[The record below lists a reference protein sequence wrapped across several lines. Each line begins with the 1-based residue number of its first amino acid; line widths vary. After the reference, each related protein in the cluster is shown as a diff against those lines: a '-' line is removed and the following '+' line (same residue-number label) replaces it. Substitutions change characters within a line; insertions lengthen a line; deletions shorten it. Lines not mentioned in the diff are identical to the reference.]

1 MSTVVYILAFLMPL
15 RYKAMRQVKSN
26 IDWPPPAIHGHP
38 WPPLASTGHSWNPI
52 ATNRE
57 IDEKG
62 LYQATRGH
70 TWLLL
75 TTFFWLELV
84 DRQSN
89 MTASA
94 VQGKICNKPD
104 MISCYL
110 ETCTSIESCST
121 LKYKC
126 TPYAGSPKPVCMI
139 TIFIETMLL
148 DMTAQENHHAWSFSS
163 GVMCTRLCWIS
174 CWWEL
179 VGQNSIL
186 VVALFWVP

>member
-1 MSTVVYILAFLMPL
+1 
-15 RYKAMRQVKSN
+15 
-26 IDWPPPAIHGHP
+26 
-38 WPPLASTGHSWNPI
+38 
-52 ATNRE
+52 
-57 IDEKG
+57 
-62 LYQATRGH
+62 
-70 TWLLL
+70 
-75 TTFFWLELV
+75 
-84 DRQSN
+84 

-94 VQGKICNKPD
+94 VYGKICNKPD

-148 DMTAQENHHAWSFSS
+148 DMTAQENDHAWSFSS

-186 VVALFWVP
+186 VVALFWVPWADLEQQSVCLLVNPGYIYNKYILKFWWQPWHWWHQDHQRVMVVPIFKYYW